1 MILNAFLFVSFFRG
15 LEFWELKFR
24 SRSFLYR
31 QVLFGAAFSAHFASK
46 DQSAAV
52 TITID
57 RFSDVASLCCLC
69 HRDGVT
75 AACHTQGRA
84 IGKLRFCVL

>member
-1 MILNAFLFVSFFRG
+1 MILNAFFFVPFFRG

-31 QVLFGAAFSAHFASK
+31 QVRFGAAFGAHFASK

-52 TITID
+52 TITTD
-57 RFSDVASLCCLC
+57 RFGDVASLCGAVSVTEMVSQL
-69 HRDGVT
+69 RDTHGDVPSE
-75 AACHTQGRA
+75 R
-84 IGKLRFCVL
+84 

>member
-1 MILNAFLFVSFFRG
+1 MILNAFFFVSFFRG

-52 TITID
+52 TITVD
-57 RFSDVASLCCLC
+57 GFSDVASLRSAVSVTEMVSQLRVT
-69 HRDGVT
+69 HRDMPSES
-75 AACHTQGRA
+75 
-84 IGKLRFCVL
+84 